1 MLKKLM
7 LKYNVNITQ
16 LIVMF
21 IVFGVTGSV
30 SAKFSGPI
38 SNYFNLDDLNVFFY
52 WPLRI
57 LILFPIYQILLI
69 WFGFIF
75 NLITGIIDKNNNN
88 FIFNFFYNMSIKMMK
103 SMIRLLSFGQLFK
116 N

>member
-38 SNYFNLDDLNVFFY
+38 SNYFNLDELNVFFY

-75 NLITGIIDKNNNN
+75 N
-88 FIFNFFYNMSIKMMK
+88 FFYNMSIKMMK

>member
-38 SNYFNLDDLNVFFY
+38 SNYFNLDELNVFF
-52 WPLRI
+52 
-57 LILFPIYQILLI
+57 LLALKNTYSI
-69 WFGFIF
+69 PYLSNTV
-75 NLITGIIDKNNNN
+75 NLVR
-88 FIFNFFYNMSIKMMK
+88 FYI
-103 SMIRLLSFGQLFK
+103 
-116 N
+116 